1 MQTTYRSEQDRL
13 EKKYDDLK
21 GGNRRRLNCDAV
33 KNLSS
38 KILTENEYGVL
49 EKGLNFNTDHTKKD
63 VLTLISTTENEIA
76 NNSSIDRLDR
86 P

>member
-13 EKKYDDLK
+13 EKKYDALN
-21 GGNRRRLNCDAV
+21 GGNRRRLNFDAV
-33 KNLSS
+33 QNLSS
-38 KILTENEYGVL
+38 KVLTENEHGVL
-49 EKGLNFNTDHTKKD
+49 EKGLNFNTDHTNKD